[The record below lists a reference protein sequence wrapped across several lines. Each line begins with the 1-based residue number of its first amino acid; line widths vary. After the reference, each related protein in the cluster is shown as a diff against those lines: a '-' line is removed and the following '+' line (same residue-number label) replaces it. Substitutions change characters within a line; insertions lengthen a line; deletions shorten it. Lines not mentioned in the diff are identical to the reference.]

1 MRKKEQDGCV
11 IKPCAELTWQDV
23 NGDLVAINVDSGE
36 YHIFNDVGHLIW
48 LAIAEGKSNEEIV
61 KQIIAQYNV
70 REEKALSDLRDFI
83 DDLMQRK
90 LIEKQVS

>member
-1 MRKKEQDGCV
+1 MRKKEQNEYV
-11 IKPCAELTWQDV
+11 IKPCAELTWQNV

-70 REEKALSDLRDFI
+70 REEKAISDLRDFI
-83 DDLMQRK
+83 DDLTQRK

>member
-1 MRKKEQDGCV
+1 MRKKEQHEYV
-11 IKPCAELTWQDV
+11 IKPCAEITWQDV
-23 NGDLVAINVDSGE
+23 NGGLVAINVDSGE

-83 DDLMQRK
+83 DDLTLRK
-90 LIEKQVS
+90 LIEKQVP

>member
-1 MRKKEQDGCV
+1 MRKKEQNEYV
-11 IKPCAELTWQDV
+11 IKPCAELTWQNV

-70 REEKALSDLRDFI
+70 REEKAISDPRDFI
-83 DDLMQRK
+83 DDLTQRK